1 MLLPTIRSLGLSC
14 SLVIFSTGAGAQT
27 CIGATADANLT
38 ALNIPVISFSGQYYN
53 VTFNLVGY
61 YQGNPVYQLGAVA
74 GAAAPL
80 PSSTC
85 PVPAVAADYSVSI
98 ASGLIGTTP
107 RAIKLTFVASNNLWV
122 GTSTAVSTGT
132 GTGTPNASDPLTQLL
147 VSSPAW
153 CYFSFS
159 ASSGVSKKYRF
170 AFHPSG
176 SLLVGGNAD
185 TYFDTATG
193 SYSSAGGPD
202 VAVLRWYAVGEVL
215 TLTSAT
221 GSTELTVGM
230 TLNSNGSPI
239 LNVAGSELAR
249 CQ

>member
-1 MLLPTIRSLGLSC
+1 MFLLKLRRLAASCTLLLSA
-14 SLVIFSTGAGAQT
+14 FSAQAQT
-27 CIGATADANLT
+27 CVGATADEKLAVLT
-38 ALNIPVISFSGQYYN
+38 IPSLSFAGQFYN
-53 VTFNLVGY
+53 VSFNLAGY
-61 YQGNPVYQLGAVA
+61 YEGNPVYQLGAF
-74 GAAAPL
+74 AASTAPGNGC
-80 PSSTC
+80 TA
-85 PVPAVAADYSVSI
+85 PAVASDLSVNI
-98 ASGLIGTTP
+98 AYAMLGITP
-107 RAIKLTFVASNNLWV
+107 RAIKLTYTGSNNLWI
-122 GTSTAVSTGT
+122 GTSTAVAG
-132 GTGTPNASDPLTQLL
+132 GTGTPIASDPLTQLL

-193 SYSSAGGPD
+193 SYSSAGGTD
-202 VAVLRWYAVGEVL
+202 TAVLRWFALGQIL
-215 TLTSAT
+215 TLTSAA
-221 GSTELTVGM
+221 GSSELIVNVS
-230 TLNSNGSPI
+230 LNSNGSPI

>member
-1 MLLPTIRSLGLSC
+1 MLPPSFRSLVLS
-14 SLVIFSTGAGAQT
+14 STLIFSSIGVCAQT
-27 CIGATADANLT
+27 CVGATADANLA
-38 ALNIPVISFSGQYYN
+38 ALNIPVISFSGQFYK

-61 YQGNPVYQLGAVA
+61 YQGNPVYRLGAVA
-74 GAAAPL
+74 GATAPTNACQA
-80 PSSTC
+80 PS
-85 PVPAVAADYSVSI
+85 VAADFSVSI

-107 RAIKLTFVASNNLWV
+107 RAIKLTFVPSENLWI
-122 GTSTAVSTGT
+122 GTSTAIETV
-132 GTGTPNASDPLTQLL
+132 TGTPNASDPLTQLL

-202 VAVLRWYAVGEVL
+202 VAVLRWYALGEVL

-239 LNVAGSELAR
+239 LHVAGSELAR

>member
-1 MLLPTIRSLGLSC
+1 MQLGFVRGWVVSVALVLSSLG
-14 SLVIFSTGAGAQT
+14 VGAQT
-27 CIGATADANLT
+27 CVGASTDTSLATLR
-38 ALNIPVISFSGQYYN
+38 IPVILFSGQHYN
-53 VTFNLVGY
+53 VTFNLVGF
-61 YQGNPVYQLGAVA
+61 YQDNPVYQLGAVA
-74 GAAAPL
+74 TAAAPTG
-80 PSSTC
+80 TC
-85 PVPAVAADYSVSI
+85 AAPAVAADFSVSI
-98 ASGLIGTTP
+98 PYGLIGTTP
-107 RAIKLTFVASNNLWV
+107 RAIKLTFVPASNLWV
-122 GTSTAVSTGT
+122 GTSTAIASTAAT
-132 GTGTPNASDPLTQLL
+132 DTPNATDPLTRLL

-185 TYFDTATG
+185 TAFDTATG
-193 SYSSAGGPD
+193 SYSSAGGTD
-202 VAVLRWYAVGEVL
+202 VAVLRWSAVGEML

-221 GSTELTVGM
+221 GSSELRVSM

-249 CQ
+249 CE

>member
-1 MLLPTIRSLGLSC
+1 MMPLPSIRNVGLTC
-14 SLVIFSTGAGAQT
+14 TLIFSTIGVCAQT
-27 CIGATADANLT
+27 CIGATADANLA
-38 ALNIPVISFSGQYYN
+38 ALNIPVISFSGQYYK

-61 YQGNPVYQLGAVA
+61 HQGNPVYQLGAVA
-74 GAAAPL
+74 SAAAPTN
-80 PSSTC
+80 TC
-85 PVPAVAADYSVSI
+85 PAPAVAADFSVSI
-98 ASGLIGTTP
+98 PSGLIGTTP
-107 RAIKLTFVASNNLWV
+107 RAIKLTFVPTENLWI
-122 GTSTAVSTGT
+122 GTSTAVATIN
-132 GTGTPNASDPLTQLL
+132 GTGTPNETDPLTQLL

-202 VAVLRWYAVGEVL
+202 VAVLRWYAAGEVL
-215 TLTSAT
+215 TLTSDT
-221 GSTELTVGM
+221 GSTELTVGV